1 MSRFVIPLLFLKKN
15 VNGEGRRLSVD
26 SLFKC
31 RLWPLEKAVF
41 HTSYQR
47 PTEGQPFSQ
56 YCGKT
61 LGDYI
66 CGKDSDRMSYD
77 TPHILLLILIL
88 NSCIIKAIYLQ
99 PFYDE
104 TKTKSVNLTLS
115 TDIRRHS
122 VWGQTA
128 SIRCYGICRTS
139 CPGKTLTYT
148 EQGEKHA
155 LSPLRQVYSI
165 SLTAIIGRASENT
178 AGDVVKASG

>member
-1 MSRFVIPLLFLKKN
+1 MVAISF
-15 VNGEGRRLSVD
+15 
-26 SLFKC
+26 
-31 RLWPLEKAVF
+31 
-41 HTSYQR
+41 
-47 PTEGQPFSQ
+47 FSP

-104 TKTKSVNLTLS
+104 TKTKSVKLTLS

-139 CPGKTLTYT
+139 CPRKDIDLHRTRGEACTFAIEIGIQHFFDGNHRPGIGK
-148 EQGEKHA
+148 H
-155 LSPLRQVYSI
+155 SRRCRQSI
-165 SLTAIIGRASENT
+165 RISSLFFS
-178 AGDVVKASG
+178 K